1 MLLPQLDPVQ
11 FAQTW
16 RDFSGNEEQGRQDHF
31 NQLCHL
37 VGHETPI
44 ERNALD
50 SFTFEKAT
58 PKSDGS
64 LGKADV
70 WLADHFLMEYKAKG
84 GDLEQAYAQA
94 LGYRDSLGNPPLIIT
109 CDFNEIQIRTN
120 FTGKVSVTYLI
131 TLEDIENLGQ
141 PAKQRSAAG
150 ESEESYLSVAEVLA
164 SCFYDPRRLEPV
176 ETPEEL
182 TSKAADIFK
191 DIHDRLVQW
200 NKATDID
207 IAGFLSRLLFC
218 MFASDAA
225 LLEKRLITR
234 LSQRLENAPSQ
245 TFSNRLNE
253 LFNTMSTG
261 GDALGTYINHFNG
274 GLFDGTATSL
284 VIDSET
290 INLIRRADGLDWS
303 QVEPSV
309 FGTMFE
315 RVFNPEKRSQLGMH
329 YTSRENIEL
338 LVEPVVMKP
347 IRRKW
352 KETQQKVETD
362 ERNAQK
368 HLQQFLRWLGQL
380 KVLDPACGS
389 GNFLYVV
396 LAMFHDVEKEVFRW
410 GARRGINGLI
420 PTIHPRQLLGI
431 EIDIYAHQLANVV
444 VWIGHIQQEL
454 RAGADVRNRQPILEP
469 LDSIALRNAIIAE
482 SDDGSTVPAD
492 WPKSDF
498 IIGNPPFLGNH
509 LMRNELGDDVVD
521 RIYEAWEGRVPH
533 GADLCMYWFENARH
547 NIASGNSRRVGLLG
561 TQGIRG
567 GQSRRVLEK
576 IKTTGDIF
584 FAVSDR
590 DWSLDGAS
598 VHISMVGFDDGKE
611 TDRQIDEHSVAVIHA
626 NLTSRSA
633 DVTRARKLK
642 ENANICFEGVK
653 KSGAFDIPA
662 GQVKLWEHLGNPN
675 GKPNRDVLKPLVN
688 GSDITRRP
696 SDRWI
701 IDFGVNMPE
710 NEAMLYEQPY
720 EYLLRHV
727 KPQRATMRGA
737 VGIPWWLHQRPRPQ
751 MRQAL
756 SNLNRFIVTPRISK
770 HRVFQWIYQPTL
782 PDSAL
787 DVFARDDDYFFGVL
801 HSRPHEVWALAMGTQ
816 LREKE
821 SGFRYTPTTCF
832 ETFPFPH
839 PNEVERDQIALAAKE
854 LYERRE
860 KWLHPNRAVPPHR
873 RLERT
878 LTMLYNDNPVWIA
891 NHHATL
897 NQAVFDA
904 YGWSEDPADLD
915 DDTILERLLELNLS
929 REPA

>member
-1 MLLPQLDPVQ
+1 MLLPQLSPIQ

-16 RDFSGNEEQGRQDHF
+16 RDFDGNEEQGRQDHF
-31 NQLCHL
+31 NQLCRL

-44 ERNALD
+44 ERNTLD
-50 SFTFEKAT
+50 SFAFEKAT
-58 PKSDGS
+58 PKPDGS

-70 WLADHFLMEYKAKG
+70 WLADHFVMEYKSKG
-84 GDLEQAYAQA
+84 GDLDEAYIQA

-109 CDFNEIQIRTN
+109 CDFNEVRIHTN
-120 FTGKVSVTYLI
+120 FTGKVSVSYII

-141 PAKQRSAAG
+141 PAKQRSTVG
-150 ESEESYLSVAEVLA
+150 EIEGSYLSVAEVLA

-182 TSKAADIFK
+182 TSRAANIFR
-191 DIHDRLVQW
+191 DIHDRLLEW
-200 NKATDID
+200 NAANDID
-207 IAGFLSRLLFC
+207 VAKFLSRLLFC
-218 MFASDAA
+218 MFASDTA
-225 LLEKRLITR
+225 LLEKGLITR

-274 GLFDGTATSL
+274 GLFDGTAESL
-284 VIDSET
+284 TIDSEAV
-290 INLIRRADGLDWS
+290 NSIRRADGLDWS

-329 YTSRENIEL
+329 YTSREDIEM
-338 LVEPVVMKP
+338 LVEPVVIQP

-352 KETQQKVETD
+352 KETQEKVEAD
-362 ERNAQK
+362 QRNAQK
-368 HLQQFLRWLGQL
+368 HLQKFLRWLGEL

-396 LAMFHDVEKEVFRW
+396 LALFHDIEMEVVRW
-410 GARRGINGLI
+410 AAHRGINGLK
-420 PTIHPRQLLGI
+420 PTVHPRQLFGI
-431 EIDIYAHQLANVV
+431 EIDIYAHQLASVV

-454 RAGADVRNRQPILEP
+454 RAGANVRDRQPILEP
-469 LDSIALRNAIIAE
+469 LDNVALRDAIVAE
-482 SDDGSTVPAD
+482 SEDGSPVPAN
-492 WPKSDF
+492 WPEADF

-509 LMRNELGDDVVD
+509 LMRAELGDDVVG
-521 RIYEAWEGRVPH
+521 RIYEAWEGRVPRK
-533 GADLCMYWFENARH
+533 ADLCMYWFENARR
-547 NIASGNSRRVGLLG
+547 NIASGNSRRAGLLG

-590 DWSLDGAS
+590 DWTLDGAS

-611 TDRQIDEHSVAVIHA
+611 SDRRLDEKSVAVIHA
-626 NLTSRSA
+626 NLTSRRA
-633 DVTRARKLK
+633 NLTRAKKLK

-662 GQVKLWEHLGNPN
+662 GQVKLWEHLPNPN
-675 GKPNRDVLKPLVN
+675 GKPNIDVLKPLVN

-701 IDFGVNMPE
+701 IDFGTNMPDE
-710 NEAMLYEQPY
+710 EAMLYEQPY
-720 EYLLRHV
+720 EYLLKHV
-727 KPQRATMRGA
+727 KTQRANMRGA
-737 VGIPWWLHQRPRPQ
+737 AGLPWWLHQRPRPQ
-751 MRQAL
+751 MRKAL
-756 SNLNRFIVTPRISK
+756 SDLDRFIVTPRISK
-770 HRVFQWIYQPTL
+770 HRVFQWVHQPTL

-787 DVFARDDDYFFGVL
+787 DVFAKDDDYFFGVL
-801 HSRPHEVWALAMGTQ
+801 HSRPHEVWALSTGTQ

-821 SGFRYTPTTCF
+821 TGFRYTPTTCF
-832 ETFPFPH
+832 ETFPFPTS
-839 PNEVERDQIALAAKE
+839 NEVEQERISLAAKE

-860 KWLHPNRAVPPHR
+860 KWLHPNRTVPPHK

-878 LTMLYNDNPVWIA
+878 LTELYNENPVWLSKL
-891 NHHATL
+891 HAEL
-897 NQAVFDA
+897 NRTVFDA